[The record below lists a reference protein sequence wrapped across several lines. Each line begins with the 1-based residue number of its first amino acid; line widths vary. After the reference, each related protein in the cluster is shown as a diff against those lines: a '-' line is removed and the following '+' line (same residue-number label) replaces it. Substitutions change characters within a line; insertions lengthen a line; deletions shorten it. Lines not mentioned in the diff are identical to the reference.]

1 MCLLSFVSTVMVY
14 SALCIANVRLS
25 ATALSASFQR
35 RQGHSIYS
43 FFHKN
48 MRKNIFFLDSY

>member
-1 MCLLSFVSTVMVY
+1 MCLLAFVSTVMVY
-14 SALCIANVRLS
+14 SALCIANVRLT

-43 FFHKN
+43 FFI
-48 MRKNIFFLDSY
+48 RI